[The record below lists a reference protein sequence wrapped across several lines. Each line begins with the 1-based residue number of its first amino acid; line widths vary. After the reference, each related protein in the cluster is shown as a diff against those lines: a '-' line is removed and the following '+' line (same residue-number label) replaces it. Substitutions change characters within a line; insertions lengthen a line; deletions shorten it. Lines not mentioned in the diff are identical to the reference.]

1 MRNIM
6 FSEEDQIYFKK
17 RLLEVKQ
24 EILRTLEVNQPLSFE
39 DSGELTSYDNHFADT
54 ATELAEREK
63 QMVLIEN
70 AKRTLEEVDEALKR
84 ISDGTF
90 GVCVDTGENISYD
103 RLEVIPY
110 AKRIVEAQEKL
121 ENEAIPSHEDQ
132 SFSTPKEDVRGD
144 KRIQTV
150 DELLDMHG
158 NSSY

>member
-1 MRNIM
+1 M
-6 FSEEDQIYFKK
+6 FLEEDQIYFKK
-17 RLLEVKQ
+17 KLLKVKQ

-63 QMVLIEN
+63 QMMLIEN
-70 AKRTLEEVDEALKR
+70 AKRTLEEVNEALKR

-103 RLEVIPY
+103 RLEVLPY

-121 ENEAIPSHEDQ
+121 ENEAIPSREDQ

>member
-1 MRNIM
+1 MVL
-6 FSEEDQIYFKK
+6 EEDQLYFKK

-24 EILRTLEVNQPLSFE
+24 EMLRTLEFNQPLSFE

-63 QMVLIEN
+63 QMMLIEN
-70 AKRTLEEVDEALKR
+70 AKRTLEEVDEALQR

-90 GVCVDTGENISYD
+90 GVCVDTGETISYE
-103 RLEVIPY
+103 RLEVLPY
-110 AKRIVEAQEKL
+110 AKRVVEAQEKL
-121 ENEAIPSHEDQ
+121 ENETIPRREDQ

-150 DELLDMHG
+150 DELLYAHG